1 MKTPCIKN
9 SEYKSQA
16 KKKDRDCNF
25 YNFSLLAPYP
35 NKFLVVCICILIFHG
50 IYSPFPQILFVEDYI
65 FCVLLLGP
73 GKMSNLLGSL
83 YSLGDLISFL
93 GEGDRLFSSIKPSMT
108 NHVISRIVDGKI
120 MCFMCAC

>member
-108 NHVISRIVDGKI
+108 NHVISRIVYGKI